1 MVSQDTPENQ
11 LLVDLRN
18 AFWGSTSC
26 EHLLLPSTLR
36 RSYGVRLI
44 LGEKS
49 DISGDIIFNI
59 LHTMYAKVSCLDSGL
74 TPSGVRTSTP
84 LLPIPSTEE
93 RGRQRAGTTPPG
105 HCKRW

>member
-1 MVSQDTPENQ
+1 MEQ

-18 AFWGSTSC
+18 AFWGSTC

-49 DISGDIIFNI
+49 DISGDIISYCVPCTRTFRVW
-59 LHTMYAKVSCLDSGL
+59 TLD
-74 TPSGVRTSTP
+74 
-84 LLPIPSTEE
+84 
-93 RGRQRAGTTPPG
+93 
-105 HCKRW
+105 